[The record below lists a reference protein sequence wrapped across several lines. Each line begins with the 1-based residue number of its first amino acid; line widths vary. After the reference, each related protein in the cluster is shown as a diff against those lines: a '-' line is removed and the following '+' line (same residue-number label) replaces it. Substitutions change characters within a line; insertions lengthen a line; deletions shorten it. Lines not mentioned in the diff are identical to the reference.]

1 MAACVSNPGAT
12 PCRLAD
18 PTFASPSTSAV
29 TNVSGGEKQR
39 IAIARAI
46 LADPPILLLDEAT
59 SALDEENQEK
69 VQAALNKLMA
79 GRTTLIIAHRLSTI
93 RSADKI
99 VAFDSGKVVE
109 CGTHNELLKQEGS
122 IYAKL
127 WHKQSGN
134 GPAEETEVEAH
145 HEEAHME
152 EELFSSQVQ
161 LSVAT
166 RLATIERRLLE
177 STPDDKAALRARQK
191 ELLQLTAQLR
201 QHAQAVEQQRAD
213 SVLGQTAQLVME
225 EKVVSLFQRALASG
239 QAHRAL
245 SFTSAPGL
253 ADALPASP
261 ARRSLQRI
269 ARKVMHQNRE
279 QASAVDADAAPVPL
293 MPRRNLTEGS
303 PRRNSTMHELH
314 ARGP

>member
-1 MAACVSNPGAT
+1 
-12 PCRLAD
+12 
-18 PTFASPSTSAV
+18 
-29 TNVSGGEKQR
+29 
-39 IAIARAI
+39 
-46 LADPPILLLDEAT
+46 
-59 SALDEENQEK
+59 
-69 VQAALNKLMA
+69 
-79 GRTTLIIAHRLSTI
+79 
-93 RSADKI
+93 
-99 VAFDSGKVVE
+99 
-109 CGTHNELLKQEGS
+109 
-122 IYAKL
+122 
-127 WHKQSGN
+127 
-134 GPAEETEVEAH
+134 
-145 HEEAHME
+145 ME

-245 SFTSAPGL
+245 SFTSSPGL